1 MLLKPGSSHLI
12 PHFSHHSL
20 ACCVLGV
27 GGPRA
32 KHPILWVS
40 VLSTEQSQVHI
51 RGCVPVLCTDAHL
64 VGARETCVQGMKGR
78 YLLLPWDGGTSV
90 FVFEHRCVGHEG
102 TISHCEDGNRA
113 LIPSFCS
120 SSLRPALHSLLQ
132 PHPGLGCPSP
142 SATLLLPCLT
152 AIPGEQCRC

>member
-1 MLLKPGSSHLI
+1 MACFGGVGTFVHETLFFSRNIYSALPLLLKPGSSHLI

-20 ACCVLGV
+20 ACCGLGV

-51 RGCVPVLCTDAHL
+51 HGCVPALCTDAHL

-90 FVFEHRCVGHEG
+90 FVFEHGCV
-102 TISHCEDGNRA
+102 
-113 LIPSFCS
+113 
-120 SSLRPALHSLLQ
+120 
-132 PHPGLGCPSP
+132 
-142 SATLLLPCLT
+142 
-152 AIPGEQCRC
+152 